1 MGSWVPAVRR
11 RLAARSGG
19 GLDRRG
25 RRRSFL
31 AGSFSVLT
39 VPPRN
44 GWRRSGSPAVRSGWG
59 CRRVSRGGREAAAGI
74 GRKPHPARSNGGT
87 KVNLETAAESCWTV
101 GSGESVTNIPLQNL
115 NRMVTSCGR
124 VLSACIIFAQILFNP
139 KICMNYLVRFEF

>member
-1 MGSWVPAVRR
+1 MGMQLGTCCEAAV
-11 RLAARSGG
+11 AARSGG

-59 CRRVSRGGREAAAGI
+59 CRRVSRGGREAKVRGEAAAGI

-87 KVNLETAAESCWTV
+87 KVNEY
-101 GSGESVTNIPLQNL
+101 
-115 NRMVTSCGR
+115 
-124 VLSACIIFAQILFNP
+124 FARALARP
-139 KICMNYLVRFEF
+139 WSL